1 MAADWPGNAR
11 ELENVVSRATLRASA
26 GHSRDEALVLEP
38 EQFDL
43 PRSGSPVGAAPSAR
57 AETRRDDTSPLSE
70 RTREFQR
77 QCIEAA
83 VQAND
88 GNWAAAARQLGMHR
102 SNLHHLARKLGL
114 RG

>member
-1 MAADWPGNAR
+1 
-11 ELENVVSRATLRASA
+11 
-26 GHSRDEALVLEP
+26 VLEP

-43 PRSGSPVGAAPSAR
+43 PGTEAVISSSERAR
-57 AETRRDDTSPLSE
+57 EEFRVDDTRPLSE

-83 VQAND
+83 VEAND
-88 GNWAAAARQLGMHR
+88 GNWAAAARHLGMHR

>member
-1 MAADWPGNAR
+1 MAAEWPGNAR

-26 GHSRDEALVLEP
+26 GRPRDEALVLEP

-43 PRSGSPVGAAPSAR
+43 PLSGVRAAAR
-57 AETRRDDTSPLSE
+57 AREEIRVDDTLPLSE

-83 VQAND
+83 VQATD